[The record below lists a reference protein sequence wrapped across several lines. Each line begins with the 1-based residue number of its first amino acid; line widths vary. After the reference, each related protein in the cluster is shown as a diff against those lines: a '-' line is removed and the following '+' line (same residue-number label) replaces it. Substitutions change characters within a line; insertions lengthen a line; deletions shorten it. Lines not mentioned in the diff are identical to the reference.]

1 MTKKGFLKHAT
12 HPTWVPTGLP
22 PLGKRKRYRLVL
34 VLVLVFLVFGSI
46 YIHIHFFQKRMFM
59 NGLLEVKLLKIKM
72 LKMYK

>member
-34 VLVLVFLVFGSI
+34 VLVFLVFGGI
-46 YIHIHFFQKRMFM
+46 YIHIHFFQKQMFM
-59 NGLLEVKLLKIKM
+59 NGLLKVEMLKIKV